1 MSHDRHFLDRLV
13 SHLFVFCGDGV
24 LKDFIGSYTEYRSFL
39 KDYLSEQKA
48 NSAAA
53 APKQVAPPKTERA
66 RKLSFKE
73 KREMEAL
80 EAELAEIEGRLS
92 ALEALM
98 NGGTAGYE
106 ELQAASQEYQTL
118 KDEQDLKEM
127 RWLELSEIGS

>member
-1 MSHDRHFLDRLV
+1 M
-13 SHLFVFCGDGV
+13 
-24 LKDFIGSYTEYRSFL
+24 
-39 KDYLSEQKA
+39 
-48 NSAAA
+48 
-53 APKQVAPPKTERA
+53 
-66 RKLSFKE
+66 SFKE